1 MKHFV
6 SPLESGSHGTAPTSN
21 TIPSS
26 PEIGGSRWPQDIS
39 LDFSSFSIFSAS
51 PQILF
56 FSGAAFSE
64 QYFSRVPLSSLRFLC
79 GSSRHCPFHLL
90 LPSSYSC
97 CSLAFPPPV
106 PLPLF
111 HRPAHSF
118 LVAIFHG
125 FHQSSLSSFSSLA
138 GAYV

>member
-1 MKHFV
+1 MPGLTNHETLCF
-6 SPLESGSHGTAPTSN
+6 SIGIGSHGTAPTSN

-51 PQILF
+51 PQILY

-90 LPSSYSC
+90 LPSSYSYC
-97 CSLAFPPPV
+97 MQSGFPSTCSPPPFPSASTQLFSCHFPWFSPV
-106 PLPLF
+106 FPLF
-111 HRPAHSF
+111 F
-118 LVAIFHG
+118 F
-125 FHQSSLSSFSSLA
+125 
-138 GAYV
+138 